1 MLLASAL
8 TVLAS
13 ITTAQITITNATFPA
28 AGDSLVFAVDENPVG
43 LNPATPPGGPQT
55 WDFSALDKD
64 EVFSTVYRDASTGN
78 NFFRFPGADLVVI
91 NQAGETY
98 FNVTNNQF
106 EVLGFSGSDP
116 ANLGLQIDAA
126 KFVPALI
133 ERRAPLNFFDINSP
147 STSLRLTFPTNV
159 PPLDSIFGQFPVN
172 IDSMRVRINTNRLEV
187 VDGWGAALIPG
198 ASYPVLRQK
207 RTEYTTTSI
216 DVYVVLF
223 PGFGNWVDL
232 STIIGGG
239 GGGGGIGNFLGT
251 DTTVTYRF
259 YNDIEKEEIA
269 VATMSNDLS
278 TVETVRYK
286 NLSSS
291 STKTP
296 VNLISGGI
304 QAFPNPA
311 VEWVRFDCTDLV
323 PGEYTL
329 KLFNIIGKCV
339 WKKNYTLAGTTSFRV
354 DLEDFKKGTYIYSL
368 VDKDGNSVGTKRLVV
383 LKP

>member
-8 TVLAS
+8 TMLGSLA
-13 ITTAQITITNATFPA
+13 TAQITVTNATFPA

-43 LNPATPPGGPQT
+43 FNPATPPGGPQT
-55 WDFSALDKD
+55 WDFSTLNKD
-64 EVFSTVYRDASTGN
+64 DVFSTVYRPASAGN
-78 NFFRFPGADLVVI
+78 NFSRFPDAELVVI
-91 NQAGETY
+91 NQAGESY
-98 FNVTNNQF
+98 FNVTNNRF

-116 ANLGLQIDAA
+116 ANFGVQIDAA

-133 ERRAPLNFFDINSP
+133 ERRAPVNFFDINNQ
-147 STSLRLTFPTNV
+147 TASLRLTFPTDQ
-159 PPLDSIFGQFPVN
+159 PPLDSIFSQFPVN
-172 IDSMRVRINTNRLEV
+172 IDSMRVRINTDRLEV
-187 VDGWGAALIPG
+187 VDGWGAVLIPG

-207 RTEYTTTSI
+207 RTEYTTTNM
-216 DVYVVLF
+216 DVYVALF
-223 PGFGNWVDL
+223 PGFGQWVDI
-232 STIIGGG
+232 STLIGG

-251 DTTVTYRF
+251 DTTITYRF
-259 YNDIEKEEIA
+259 YNDVEKEEIA
-269 VATMSNDLS
+269 VATMSNDLT
-278 TVETVRYK
+278 TVETIRYK

-291 STKTP
+291 STTAP
-296 VNLISGGI
+296 INLATGGI